1 WYIGDDIYA
10 EDFRPEYFTAYR
22 TVQGFAVHEVGEDF
36 SPYVEGVAQVVV
48 RDLAGGVGAIAA
60 SIRER
65 FAGRV
70 DPQQSKGYTLDL
82 VPTGVS
88 KATGIE
94 AILRATGIR
103 ADEVMACGDSDNDL
117 SMLRLA
123 GTSVVTA
130 NGQEEAK
137 ALATYLAPSCDED
150 GVARAIEELVL

>member
-1 WYIGDDIYA
+1 M
-10 EDFRPEYFTAYR
+10 
-22 TVQGFAVHEVGEDF
+22 
-36 SPYVEGVAQVVV
+36 
-48 RDLAGGVGAIAA
+48 
-60 SIRER
+60 
-65 FAGRV
+65 
-70 DPQQSKGYTLDL
+70 
-82 VPTGVS
+82 PTGVS

-94 AILRATGIR
+94 AIMRTLGVEAS
-103 ADEVMACGDSDNDL
+103 EVMACGDSDNDL